1 MSHLK
6 GSRFRCVLLACS
18 VVSASKLSELTHERD
33 RKDVTAALS
42 KRVGQLHTVRKY
54 DDRYPH
60 GKIRPV
66 HPGRDLAAL

>member
-18 VVSASKLSELTHERD
+18 VVSASKLSEH
-33 RKDVTAALS
+33 VTAALS